1 MTLEE
6 LRVITIVY
14 VSALVPLIIYL
25 YKKDKIPT
33 WIPSIYLWTFFGCA
47 LGWELWFTYGWIEGD
62 PVNLRRSEALNQWIP
77 IHINWL
83 LNSMADAGTI
93 ALGGLWLMWRY
104 SEKNYQIFWKW
115 NWPAFSILL
124 IWCITQNLF
133 VELFLYHDQL
143 SEDKLISWAPFAPSG
158 NFFNPLLFEFNE
170 RSVMFQTQLPWL
182 IMAPILYKIV
192 IMLVRRSEIN
202 QSEIH

>member
-14 VSALVPLIIYL
+14 VSAFAPLIIYF
-25 YKKDKIPT
+25 YKKDNIPL
-33 WIPSIYLWTFFGCA
+33 WVPSIYLGSFLVCA
-47 LGWELWFTYGWIEGD
+47 LGWELWFTYGWVDGD
-62 PVNLRRSEALNQWIP
+62 PINIRRSEALNQWIP

-93 ALGGLWLMWRY
+93 SLGGLWLMWRY
-104 SEKNYQIFWKW
+104 SGKNNQVFQQWSW
-115 NWPAFSILL
+115 SAFSILL
-124 IWCITQNLF
+124 MWCITQNLF

-143 SEDKLISWAPFAPSG
+143 SLGKSLSWAPLAPTG
-158 NFFNPLLFEFNE
+158 QFFNPLLFEFNE

-182 IMAPILYKIV
+182 IMSPILYRAV
-192 IMLVRRSEIN
+192 IIMARKS
-202 QSEIH
+202 

>member
-14 VSALVPLIIYL
+14 VSALAPLIIYF
-25 YKKDKIPT
+25 YKKDKIPL
-33 WIPSIYLWTFFGCA
+33 WVPSIYLGSFLVCA
-47 LGWELWFTYGWIEGD
+47 LGWELWFTYGWVDGD

-77 IHINWL
+77 IHLNWL

-93 ALGGLWLMWRY
+93 SLGGFWLMWQYCR
-104 SEKNYQIFWKW
+104 KNSQVFQQWS
-115 NWPAFSILL
+115 WPAFSILFV
-124 IWCITQNLF
+124 WCIAQNLF

-143 SEDKLISWAPFAPSG
+143 SEGKLLSWAPLSPTGQFY
-158 NFFNPLLFEFNE
+158 NPQLFEFNQ

-182 IMAPILYKIV
+182 IMSPILYKAAI
-192 IMLVRRSEIN
+192 IMARRS
-202 QSEIH
+202 

>member
-6 LRVITIVY
+6 LRVLTIVY
-14 VSALVPLIIYL
+14 VSALLPLML
-25 YKKDKIPT
+25 YFFYHKKIPS
-33 WIPSIYLWTFFGCA
+33 WIPIVYIGSFLLCA

-62 PVNLRRSEALNQWIP
+62 PVNIRRSDALNTWIP
-77 IHINWL
+77 IHMNWL

-93 ALGGLWLMWRY
+93 SIGGLWLMWQF
-104 SEKNYQIFWKW
+104 SSKNLLIFQQW
-115 NWPAFSILL
+115 NWSAFSILL

-143 SEDKLISWAPFAPSG
+143 SEGKSLSWAPLAPTG
-158 NFFNPLLFEFNE
+158 QFFNPLLFEFNG

-182 IMAPILYKIV
+182 IMAPILYKLTISAA
-192 IMLVRRSEIN
+192 RS
-202 QSEIH
+202 S